1 MGHRN
6 KSFGRGEWSLPEASS
21 PRVKKPQYEG
31 RASPKLLTLLSDEA
45 LDTGCKDKYAHP
57 WCVRSQIMKCRA
69 VAVAIL
75 LGTIFVGSNA
85 QARGPYGSISVG
97 NWKGGAYTNDQT
109 GSFSHCA
116 AGAPYA
122 SGVFFVVMIDGNGGW
137 SLGFTHDQ
145 WTLTRGQAF
154 PLTLTFDGQQ
164 PFNVHG
170 VPIADKLVRVPMP
183 SNSALIAQFRKA
195 KAMTAYTQGQLFQ
208 FNLDQ
213 TGQLLPVLANCVAK
227 TKQTGVASAGDFSL
241 PVAKP
246 VAAAAPSDSAAAK
259 TDRLFDQTGTGF
271 LVSMNGHLVTNAHV
285 VQRCVGDILGNLS
298 GEAPAKLR
306 LVSSDE
312 TNDLALLQVSGSFKD
327 VARIR
332 DRAIQS
338 GDSVVAIGYPFH
350 GLLTSDFTVTTG
362 IVSSLSGVLNDTR
375 FLQISAAVQPGNSGG
390 PLLASSGD
398 VVGVVAAKLNT
409 FKFARATGNIPENIN
424 FAIKTGALRDFLDN
438 SVVPYQISDA
448 KAELKTADIA
458 RNARAFTFLISC
470 KAKPQETA
478 KK

>member
-1 MGHRN
+1 
-6 KSFGRGEWSLPEASS
+6 
-21 PRVKKPQYEG
+21 
-31 RASPKLLTLLSDEA
+31 
-45 LDTGCKDKYAHP
+45 
-57 WCVRSQIMKCRA
+57 MKCR
-69 VAVAIL
+69 VAAIAAL
-75 LGTIFVGSNA
+75 WCTIFANSNA
-85 QARGPYGSISVG
+85 DARGPYGTIHVG
-97 NWKGGAYTNDQT
+97 NWQGGAYTNDQT

-116 AGAPYA
+116 AGARYA
-122 SGVFFVVMIDGNGGW
+122 SGVYFVVMIDGSGGW
-137 SLGFTHDQ
+137 SLGFMHEQ
-145 WTLTRGQAF
+145 WRLKTGDAF

-183 SNSALIAQFRKA
+183 SNSSLIAQFRKA

-213 TGQLLPVLANCVAK
+213 TGQLFPVLAHCVAK
-227 TKQTGVASAGDFSL
+227 VRQSGVASAGDFSVL
-241 PVAKP
+241 PAAKP
-246 VAAAAPSDSAAAK
+246 VAVAATPDSAPAK
-259 TDRLFDQTGTGF
+259 PDRLFDQKGTGF
-271 LVSMNGHLVTNAHV
+271 LVSSNGHLVTNAHV
-285 VQRCVGDILGNLS
+285 VQGCVGDILGNPS

-312 TNDLALLQVSGSFKD
+312 TNDLALLQATGSFKD
-327 VARIR
+327 LAKIR
-332 DRAIQS
+332 DKAIQS

-362 IVSSLSGVLNDTR
+362 IVSSLSGIFNDTR

-398 VVGVVAAKLNT
+398 VVGVVAAKLNAI
-409 FKFARATGNIPENIN
+409 KFARATGNIPENIN

-448 KAELKTADIA
+448 KDELKTADIA

-470 KAKPQETA
+470 KAKAKEKETA
-478 KK
+478 RN